1 MKTIAIIAFCAVI
14 LLLWLIAN
22 AMSKPIF
29 NKMSKNF
36 EFDDL
41 GNTISNYCIFIIIIM
56 SFLIGLWI

>member
-1 MKTIAIIAFCAVI
+1 MKTITIIIFCAII
-14 LLLWLIAN
+14 LLLWLVTN

-36 EFDDL
+36 EYDSI
-41 GNTISNYCIFIIIIM
+41 GNTLANYCIFIIIIM

>member
-1 MKTIAIIAFCAVI
+1 MKTITIIIFCAVI
-14 LLLWLIAN
+14 LLLWLITN

-36 EFDDL
+36 EFDSV
-41 GNTISNYCIFIIIIM
+41 GNTIANYCIFIIIII

>member
-1 MKTIAIIAFCAVI
+1 MKTNTIIIFCAII
-14 LLLWLIAN
+14 LLLWLVAN

-36 EFDDL
+36 EFDSI
-41 GNTISNYCIFIIIIM
+41 GNTLANYCIFIIIIM

>member
-1 MKTIAIIAFCAVI
+1 MKTIIIITFCAII

-36 EFDDL
+36 EYDSM
-41 GNTISNYCIFIIIIM
+41 GNTIANYCIFSIIM
-56 SFLIGLWI
+56 LSFFIGLWL

>member
-1 MKTIAIIAFCAVI
+1 MKTIVLIIFCAVI
-14 LLLWLIAN
+14 LFLWLIAN
-22 AMSKPIF
+22 AMSKPVF

-41 GNTISNYCIFIIIIM
+41 GNTIANYCIFIIIIM

>member
-1 MKTIAIIAFCAVI
+1 MKTIAIITLCGII

-36 EFDDL
+36 EFDSI
-41 GNTISNYCIFIIIIM
+41 GNTIANYCIFIIIIM

>member
-1 MKTIAIIAFCAVI
+1 MKTIAIIIFCGVI

-29 NKMSKNF
+29 NKISKNF
-36 EFDDL
+36 EFDSL

>member
-1 MKTIAIIAFCAVI
+1 MKAITIIIFCAVI
-14 LLLWLIAN
+14 LLLWLVAN

-36 EFDDL
+36 EFDST
-41 GNTISNYCIFIIIIM
+41 GNIIANYCIFIIIIM

>member
-22 AMSKPIF
+22 AMSKPVF

-41 GNTISNYCIFIIIIM
+41 GNTIANYCIFIIIIIA
-56 SFLIGLWI
+56 FLIGLWI

>member
-1 MKTIAIIAFCAVI
+1 MKTITIIIFCGII

-22 AMSKPIF
+22 AMSKPVF

-36 EFDDL
+36 EFDSI
-41 GNTISNYCIFIIIIM
+41 GNSIANYCIFIIIIM

>member
-1 MKTIAIIAFCAVI
+1 MKTIAIITLCGII

-29 NKMSKNF
+29 NKVSKHF
-36 EFDDL
+36 EFDSI
-41 GNTISNYCIFIIIIM
+41 GNTIANYCIFIIIIM

>member
-1 MKTIAIIAFCAVI
+1 MKTIAIITLCGII

-22 AMSKPIF
+22 AMSKPVF

-36 EFDDL
+36 EFDSI
-41 GNTISNYCIFIIIIM
+41 GNTIANYCIFIIIIM

>member
-1 MKTIAIIAFCAVI
+1 MKTIILIIFCAII

-29 NKMSKNF
+29 NKVSKH
-36 EFDDL
+36 FDYDST
-41 GNTISNYCIFIIIIM
+41 GNAIANYCIFIIIIM